1 MITRRALNRATL
13 ARQHLLARTTGPAED
28 VIRHLGGLQAQA
40 PLAPYVGLWTRL
52 DGFRPDELA
61 ALITGRRAVRGSAMR
76 ATVHLMT
83 AEDFVAFRPVV
94 QIVLDRGFAGQ
105 AFGKGLAGLD
115 VDDLLAAARELVEER
130 PRTRVELG
138 RLLQERWPDHDRDS
152 LSYAVGYLQPM
163 VQVPPRGVWGTTGPA
178 AWTTVASWLDRPVG
192 PVTPPDDLVLRY
204 LGAFGPATVMDVQA
218 WSGLTRLREVLDR
231 LRPRLVVLR
240 GEDGAELFDL
250 PDAPRPGA
258 DVAAPVRFL
267 PEYDNLLLSHAD
279 RSRVNPA
286 GRRVPLPP
294 GNGATAGTLLVDG
307 DWCATWKLTP
317 TALAITP
324 FAPIAPDDQTAVT
337 REAVELLAFLRP
349 EVDNG
354 DVLWFIS

>member
-1 MITRRALNRATL
+1 MLFRS
-13 ARQHLLARTTGPAED
+13 
-28 VIRHLGGLQAQA
+28 LG
-40 PLAPYVGLWTRL
+40 
-52 DGFRPDELA
+52 
-61 ALITGRRAVRGSAMR
+61 
-76 ATVHLMT
+76 
-83 AEDFVAFRPVV
+83 
-94 QIVLDRGFAGQ
+94 
-105 AFGKGLAGLD
+105 
-115 VDDLLAAARELVEER
+115 
-130 PRTRVELG
+130 
-138 RLLQERWPDHDRDS
+138 
-152 LSYAVGYLQPM
+152 
-163 VQVPPRGVWGTTGPA
+163 
-178 AWTTVASWLDRPVG
+178 RPVG

-250 PDAPRPGA
+250 PDAPRPGT

-324 FAPIAPDDQTAVT
+324 FAPVAPDDQAAVT